1 MNILGI
7 YDGHNAN
14 ASFIS
19 DGEIIS
25 AVEEERFSRKKNHA
39 GIPFYSIKYC
49 LEACKNKLDVIV
61 FAFEEPNS
69 LHKRALNSYI
79 KSINNGFAERLKCEI
94 IQGHKYTPYEMLML
108 PLTTQRQR
116 LKKITDSFPS
126 LGIDMKTPLSFVNH
140 HIAHASSAYYKSPF
154 DDCLIVTLDG
164 KGDDLCG
171 YTGTGLSGKMEEIGT
186 TNYIYSICM
195 IYSLVTAI
203 CGFKPVR
210 HEGKITGLAA
220 LGKPNI
226 NLIEAFKKITYT
238 KNGQWYGTLDY
249 LNKLGPYPHIM
260 RNKNLELIRK
270 TIGEVSTKWL
280 REDLA
285 ASVQKYFEDEITS
298 YIDFHM
304 KEQNKKSL
312 VLAGGAFA
320 NVRLNQ
326 AIYELNSVKQIYIH
340 PAMGDS
346 GLGVGA
352 ALMIANDTE
361 KRESYSINPLSNAF
375 LGPDYSK
382 LEIEQTLSKYNVK
395 YTQPININEE
405 IANQLFNGK
414 IVARFNGR
422 LEYGPRALGNRSI
435 LFQTTDITANDWL
448 NKKLKRTE
456 FMPFAPVTL
465 EEFFCECYEDNSKEI
480 NTYQFMTI
488 TVNCS
493 EKMKKQSPAVV
504 HVDGTARPQVVNK
517 FNNPGLFSILSYYH
531 KLSGIPSLINTSFN
545 PHEEPIVCNP
555 DDALKAFIDC
565 ELDYLQIGPFL
576 VEAEHNK

>member
-1 MNILGI
+1 MNILGV

-14 ASFIS
+14 AALVSN
-19 DGEIIS
+19 GNIIA
-25 AVEEERFSRKKNHA
+25 AVEEERFSRVKNHT
-39 GIPFYSIKYC
+39 GIPINSIKYC
-49 LEACKNKLDVIV
+49 LEVSGNNIDAVA
-61 FAFEEPNS
+61 FAFEDPNL
-69 LHKRALNSYI
+69 LHKRATNSYF
-79 KSINNGFAERLKCEI
+79 KSIQNGFIERLNCDNI
-94 IQGHKYTPYEMLML
+94 YG
-108 PLTTQRQR
+108 
-116 LKKITDSFPS
+116 KKITPYDVLMYPLHYQSNRKNTIIDKLSS
-126 LGIDMKTPLSFVNH
+126 LGIDSNIPLYYVPH
-140 HIAHASSAYYKSPF
+140 HLAHASSAYYKSPY

-171 YTGTGLSGKMEEIGT
+171 LIGTGLHGKIKQQET
-186 TNYIYSICM
+186 TNYIYSICI
-195 IYSLVTAI
+195 IYTLVTSI

-220 LGKPNI
+220 LGKPDKS
-226 NLIEAFKKITYT
+226 LIEAFKKITYT
-238 KNGQWYGTLDY
+238 KNGKWYGTLDY
-249 LNKLGPYPHIM
+249 LNKLGPYPHVM
-260 RNKNLELIRK
+260 RNENFELIRK
-270 TIGEVSTKWL
+270 TIEGVSSTWDTK
-280 REDLA
+280 DLA
-285 ASVQKYFEDEITS
+285 ATVQKYFEDEITS

-304 KEQNKKSL
+304 KEKNKKSL

-320 NVRLNQ
+320 NVKLNQ
-326 AIYELNSVKQIYIH
+326 AIYELNSVKEIHIH
-340 PAMGDS
+340 PAMTDS
-346 GLGVGA
+346 GLGLGA
-352 ALMIANDTE
+352 ALMMANNTE

-375 LGPDYSK
+375 LGPDYSELK
-382 LEIEQTLSKYNVK
+382 ITETLSKYNVN
-395 YTQPININEE
+395 YNQPININQE
-405 IANQLFNGK
+405 IATQLYNGK

-465 EEFFCECYEDNSKEI
+465 EEFFYECYEDNSKEI

-493 EKMKKQSPAVV
+493 EKMKNQSPAVV
-504 HVDGTARPQVVNK
+504 HVDGTARPQIVNK
-517 FNNPGLFSILSYYH
+517 SNNPGLFSILTYYY

-545 PHEEPIVCNP
+545 PHEEPIVCSP

-565 ELDYLQIGPFL
+565 KLDFLQIGPFL

>member
-7 YDGHNAN
+7 HDGHNAN
-14 ASFIS
+14 AALTSN
-19 DGEIIS
+19 GKIIA
-25 AVEEERFSRKKNHA
+25 AVEEERFSRVKNHT
-39 GIPFYSIKYC
+39 GIPINSIKYC
-49 LEACKNKLDVIV
+49 LEVSGNNIDTVAL
-61 FAFEEPNS
+61 AFEDPNS
-69 LHKRALNSYI
+69 LHKRAINSYFE
-79 KSINNGFAERLKCEI
+79 SIQNGFVERLKCDNI
-94 IQGHKYTPYEMLML
+94 FGIKVTPYDFLRY
-108 PLTTQRQR
+108 PLIQQSKR
-116 LKKITDSFPS
+116 KKAILDIFPS
-126 LGIDMKTPLSFVNH
+126 LGIESTIPTYYVNH
-140 HIAHASSAYYKSPF
+140 HLAHASSAYYKSPY
-154 DDCLIVTLDG
+154 DNCLIVTLDG

-171 YTGTGLSGKMEEIGT
+171 FIGTGLNGEIKQNET
-186 TNYIYSICM
+186 TNYIYSICI
-195 IYSLVTAI
+195 IYTLVTGI

-220 LGKPNI
+220 LGKPNQK
-226 NLIEAFKKITYT
+226 LIEKFKEITYT
-238 KNGQWYGTLDY
+238 KNGKWYGKLDY
-249 LNKLGPYPHIM
+249 FNKLGPYPHIM
-260 RNKNLELIRK
+260 RKENSDLIIK
-270 TIGEVSTKWL
+270 TIMGISSEWTKQ
-280 REDLA
+280 DLA

-304 KEQNKKSL
+304 KEQNKKTI

-320 NVRLNQ
+320 NVKLNQ
-326 AIYELNSVKQIYIH
+326 AIYELDSVKEIHIH
-340 PAMGDS
+340 PAMTDS
-346 GLGVGA
+346 GLAVGA
-352 ALMIANDTE
+352 ALMTANNTE
-361 KRESYSINPLSNAF
+361 KRERYSINPLSNVF
-375 LGPDYSK
+375 LGPEYSK
-382 LEIEQTLSKYNVK
+382 LKIEETLSKYNLK
-395 YTQPININEE
+395 YDQPIDINEK
-405 IANQLFNGK
+405 IANKLFNGK

-465 EEFFCECYEDNSKEI
+465 EEFFYECYEDNSKEI

-504 HVDGTARPQVVNK
+504 HIDGTARPQVVNK
-517 FNNPGLFSILSYYH
+517 SNNPGLFSILSYYY

-565 ELDYLQIGPFL
+565 ELDLLQVGPYL
-576 VEAEHNK
+576 VEAEDNK